1 MLRKSSSTPWGHV
14 CSALFIFIL
23 KEKLCFFFPVQET
36 QQEKQ
41 AEMPQRLLQMFIDI
55 AAALSKVHPV

>member
-1 MLRKSSSTPWGHV
+1 MGACVFS
-14 CSALFIFIL
+14 FIHFYPKRETL
-23 KEKLCFFFPVQET
+23 FFFPVQET